1 MAAHPD
7 PRSTSPFSPLWAV
20 DLGRRLFEQTRLEQW
35 ISYTTAWV
43 EPVADLGAGTVT
55 ALLPDTVLTVLSEGI
70 LSRFGGREI
79 DATLLDHHL
88 TGTLD
93 VLKVR
98 RRGAHFQT
106 KAVLNDLIWDGLALT
121 EVTVIA
127 HEVRLVPGVPTR
139 IRAARIDIEGTVTV
153 PTLIDRFADRAPEWE
168 LSVTETGL
176 VRAINRRRRISAE
189 LDAAITDDILELD
202 VRRAT
207 WFGMPVPRRWRT
219 TKPIR
224 IPELPK
230 GAQVRHAVRDG
241 ELAHFRIRMAPVS
254 GSFDLAQIRSAIVAG
269 TTLIV
274 F

>member
-1 MAAHPD
+1 MAAYSD
-7 PRSTSPFSPLWAV
+7 PRSAAQFSPLRAI
-20 DLGRRLFEQTRLEQW
+20 DLGKRLFEQPRLEQW

-43 EPVADLGAGTVT
+43 EPMADLGAGTVT
-55 ALLPDTVLTVLSEGI
+55 ALLPDTLLTLLSEGI
-70 LSRFGGREI
+70 LSRFGGQEI
-79 DATLLDHHL
+79 SATLLGHQL

-93 VLKVR
+93 LLKVR

-106 KAVLNDLIWDGLALT
+106 KTVLRELRWDQRPIR

-139 IRAARIDIEGTVTV
+139 VRAGRVDIEGVVGLDTVLGWLGT
-153 PTLIDRFADRAPEWE
+153 RQREWE
-168 LSVTETGL
+168 LSITDRGFVHA
-176 VRAINRRRRISAE
+176 VHRRKRITAE
-189 LDAAITDDILELD
+189 LDATVTDDTVHLD

-207 WFGMPVPRRWRT
+207 WCGLPIPRRWRT
-219 TKPIR
+219 MNPVPIAG
-224 IPELPK
+224 LPS
-230 GAQVRHAVRDG
+230 GARVRSAVRDG
-241 ELAHFRIRMAPVS
+241 ELVRFRIEVAPVS